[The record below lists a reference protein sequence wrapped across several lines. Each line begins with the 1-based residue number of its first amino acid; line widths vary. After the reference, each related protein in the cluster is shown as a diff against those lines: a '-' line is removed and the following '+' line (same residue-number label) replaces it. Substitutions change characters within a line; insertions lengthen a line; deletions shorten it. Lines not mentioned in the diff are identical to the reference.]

1 MLTARTYLALQDWP
15 AAERTFLLDPRFAV
29 IGGSGD
35 GQTALSE
42 TAALSPELLIVDS
55 VLSGM
60 DGQTLLRHLQQ
71 RIQPPRT
78 VYLMR
83 FFREKAPLADEALP
97 WPGTAEALLTAARQA
112 VSHPLP
118 CLAAAHES
126 LRLTLAEALLDALAM
141 PRTLKGFSATALA
154 AETPSGT
161 ADAAMA
167 AAGVKDGQTVT
178 QKELYAADPEGTVSF
193 ANLETRVRENNLT
206 VRMLEESIASIDVVD
221 YEKMYD
227 DLKDA
232 LNSIAKTQRAML
244 QLGQLDSAM
253 GNTSLS
259 GSFSSEYIFSSLD
272 ASYDSLR
279 DTFDD
284 LKDGKIQDDYAAAKR
299 QLENA
304 ENQVVMGA
312 ETLYMAILEM
322 QNTRSSLQRQLDALD
337 RTVEEMEL
345 RYKLGQISALTL
357 QQVKDGRTQMSSGI
371 STLDMNIRNYT
382 RQLEVMLGLEQA
394 GSLTLTEPPQVSD
407 KLVAE
412 MDYDTALAAAKEKS
426 YDLFAAQ
433 RTLDD
438 AQETYKDSIK
448 GYGQN
453 NYHYKSAVHTYEAAK
468 YTYQSTVQSFEMNF
482 RAMYDAVAD
491 YQQVLKA
498 SQSALDYQKNAY
510 AASQL
515 KYQQGSISKN
525 ALLEAQD
532 SLASAEADV
541 STAKHNLFSAYHTYL
556 WAVEYGILN

>member
-1 MLTARTYLALQDWP
+1 MALSLALCGS
-15 AAERTFLLDPRFAV
+15 LL
-29 IGGSGD
+29 
-35 GQTALSE
+35 
-42 TAALSPELLIVDS
+42 
-55 VLSGM
+55 
-60 DGQTLLRHLQQ
+60 
-71 RIQPPRT
+71 
-78 VYLMR
+78 
-83 FFREKAPLADEALP
+83 
-97 WPGTAEALLTAARQA
+97 
-112 VSHPLP
+112 
-118 CLAAAHES
+118 
-126 LRLTLAEALLDALAM
+126 
-141 PRTLKGFSATALA
+141 SATALA
-154 AETPSGT
+154 AETPSGA

-193 ANLETRVRENNLT
+193 ANLEARVRENNLT
-206 VRMLEESIASIDVVD
+206 IRMLEESIASIDVVD

-227 DLKDA
+227 ELKDG
-232 LNSIAKTQRAML
+232 LNEIAKIQRTML

-259 GSFSSEYIFSSLD
+259 GSFSSEYIFSNLD

-279 DTFDD
+279 ETFDD
-284 LKDGKIQDDYAAAKR
+284 LKDGKIQGDYAAAKR

-322 QNTRSSLQRQLDALD
+322 QNTRASLQRQLDALD

-357 QQVKDGRTQMSSGI
+357 QQVKDGRTQLSSGI
-371 STLDMNIRNYT
+371 ATLDMNIRNYT
-382 RQLEVMLGLEQA
+382 RQLEVMLGLEQT
-394 GSLTLTEPPQVSD
+394 GSLTLAEPPQVSD
-407 KLVAE
+407 KQVAE
-412 MDYDTALAAAKEKS
+412 MDYDTALASAKEKS

-433 RTLDD
+433 KTLDD
-438 AQETYKDSIK
+438 AEETYKDSIK

-468 YTYQSTVQSFEMNF
+468 YTYQSTVQSFELNF
-482 RAMYDAVAD
+482 RTMYDAVAD

-498 SQSALDYQKNAY
+498 SQSALDYQKNAC

-515 KYQQGSISKN
+515 KYQQGTISKN
-525 ALLEAQD
+525 SLLEAQD

-541 STAKHNLFSAYHTYL
+541 ATAKHNLFSAYHTYL

>member
-1 MLTARTYLALQDWP
+1 MRRQITAMALSLALCGS
-15 AAERTFLLDPRFAV
+15 LL
-29 IGGSGD
+29 
-35 GQTALSE
+35 
-42 TAALSPELLIVDS
+42 
-55 VLSGM
+55 
-60 DGQTLLRHLQQ
+60 
-71 RIQPPRT
+71 
-78 VYLMR
+78 
-83 FFREKAPLADEALP
+83 
-97 WPGTAEALLTAARQA
+97 
-112 VSHPLP
+112 
-118 CLAAAHES
+118 
-126 LRLTLAEALLDALAM
+126 
-141 PRTLKGFSATALA
+141 SATALA
-154 AETPSGT
+154 AETPSGA

-193 ANLETRVRENNLT
+193 ANLEARVRENNLT
-206 VRMLEESIASIDVVD
+206 IRMLEESIASIDVVD

-227 DLKDA
+227 ELKDG
-232 LNSIAKTQRAML
+232 LNEIAKIQRTML

-279 DTFDD
+279 ETFDD

-322 QNTRSSLQRQLDALD
+322 QNTRASLQRQLDALD

-357 QQVKDGRTQMSSGI
+357 QQVKNGRTQLASGI
-371 STLDMNIRNYT
+371 ATLDMNIRNYT
-382 RQLEVMLGLEQA
+382 RQLEVMLGLEQT
-394 GSLTLTEPPQVSD
+394 GSLTLAEPPQVSD
-407 KLVAE
+407 KQVAE

-433 RTLDD
+433 KTLDD
-438 AQETYKDSIK
+438 AEETYKDSIK

-482 RAMYDAVAD
+482 RTMYDAVAD

-498 SQSALDYQKNAY
+498 SQSALDYQKNAC

-515 KYQQGSISKN
+515 KYQQGTISKN
-525 ALLEAQD
+525 SLLEAQD

-541 STAKHNLFSAYHTYL
+541 ATAKHNLFSAYHTYL

>member
-1 MLTARTYLALQDWP
+1 MALSLALCGS
-15 AAERTFLLDPRFAV
+15 LL
-29 IGGSGD
+29 
-35 GQTALSE
+35 
-42 TAALSPELLIVDS
+42 
-55 VLSGM
+55 
-60 DGQTLLRHLQQ
+60 
-71 RIQPPRT
+71 
-78 VYLMR
+78 
-83 FFREKAPLADEALP
+83 
-97 WPGTAEALLTAARQA
+97 
-112 VSHPLP
+112 
-118 CLAAAHES
+118 
-126 LRLTLAEALLDALAM
+126 
-141 PRTLKGFSATALA
+141 SATALA
-154 AETPSGT
+154 AETPSGA

-193 ANLETRVRENNLT
+193 ANLEARVRENNLT
-206 VRMLEESIASIDVVD
+206 IRMLEESIASIDVVD

-227 DLKDA
+227 ELKDG
-232 LNSIAKTQRAML
+232 LNEIAKIQRTML

-259 GSFSSEYIFSSLD
+259 GSFSSEYIFSNLD

-279 DTFDD
+279 ETFDD
-284 LKDGKIQDDYAAAKR
+284 LKDGKIQGDYAAAKR

-322 QNTRSSLQRQLDALD
+322 QNTRASLQRQLDALD

-357 QQVKDGRTQMSSGI
+357 QQVKNGRTQLASGI
-371 STLDMNIRNYT
+371 ATLDMNIRNYT
-382 RQLEVMLGLEQA
+382 RQLEVMLGLEQT
-394 GSLTLTEPPQVSD
+394 GSLTLAEPPQVSD
-407 KLVAE
+407 KQVAE

-433 RTLDD
+433 KTLDD
-438 AQETYKDSIK
+438 AEETYKDSIK

-482 RAMYDAVAD
+482 RTMYDAVAD

-498 SQSALDYQKNAY
+498 SQSALDYQRSAC
-510 AASQL
+510 AAAEL

-525 ALLEAQD
+525 TLLEARD

-541 STAKHNLFSAYHTYL
+541 ATAKHNLFSAYHTYL

>member
-1 MLTARTYLALQDWP
+1 MRKQITAMALSLALCGS
-15 AAERTFLLDPRFAV
+15 LL
-29 IGGSGD
+29 
-35 GQTALSE
+35 
-42 TAALSPELLIVDS
+42 
-55 VLSGM
+55 
-60 DGQTLLRHLQQ
+60 
-71 RIQPPRT
+71 
-78 VYLMR
+78 
-83 FFREKAPLADEALP
+83 
-97 WPGTAEALLTAARQA
+97 
-112 VSHPLP
+112 
-118 CLAAAHES
+118 
-126 LRLTLAEALLDALAM
+126 
-141 PRTLKGFSATALA
+141 SATALA
-154 AETPSGT
+154 AETPSGA

-193 ANLETRVRENNLT
+193 ANLEARVRENNLT
-206 VRMLEESIASIDVVD
+206 IRMLEESIASIDVVD

-227 DLKDA
+227 ELKDG
-232 LNSIAKTQRAML
+232 LNEIAKIQRTML

-279 DTFDD
+279 ETFDD

-322 QNTRSSLQRQLDALD
+322 QNTRASLQRQLDALD

-357 QQVKDGRTQMSSGI
+357 QQVKNGRTQLASGI
-371 STLDMNIRNYT
+371 ATLDMNIRNYT
-382 RQLEVMLGLEQA
+382 RQLEVMLGLEQT
-394 GSLTLTEPPQVSD
+394 GSLTLAEPPQVSD
-407 KLVAE
+407 KQVAE

-433 RTLDD
+433 KTLDD
-438 AQETYKDSIK
+438 AEETYKDSIK

-482 RAMYDAVAD
+482 RTMYDAVAD

-498 SQSALDYQKNAY
+498 SQSALDYQKNAC

-515 KYQQGSISKN
+515 KYQQGTISKN
-525 ALLEAQD
+525 SLLEAQD

-541 STAKHNLFSAYHTYL
+541 ATAKHNLFSAYHTYL

>member
-1 MLTARTYLALQDWP
+1 MRKQITAMALSLALCGS
-15 AAERTFLLDPRFAV
+15 LL
-29 IGGSGD
+29 
-35 GQTALSE
+35 
-42 TAALSPELLIVDS
+42 
-55 VLSGM
+55 
-60 DGQTLLRHLQQ
+60 
-71 RIQPPRT
+71 
-78 VYLMR
+78 
-83 FFREKAPLADEALP
+83 
-97 WPGTAEALLTAARQA
+97 
-112 VSHPLP
+112 
-118 CLAAAHES
+118 
-126 LRLTLAEALLDALAM
+126 
-141 PRTLKGFSATALA
+141 SATALA
-154 AETPSGT
+154 AETPSGA

-193 ANLETRVRENNLT
+193 ANLEARVRENNLT
-206 VRMLEESIASIDVVD
+206 IRMLEESIASIDVVD

-227 DLKDA
+227 ELKDG
-232 LNSIAKTQRAML
+232 LNEIAKIQRTML

-259 GSFSSEYIFSSLD
+259 GSFSSEYIFSNLD

-279 DTFDD
+279 ETFDD
-284 LKDGKIQDDYAAAKR
+284 LKDGKIQGDYAAAKR

-322 QNTRSSLQRQLDALD
+322 QNTRASLQRQLDALD

-357 QQVKDGRTQMSSGI
+357 QQVKDGRTQLASGI
-371 STLDMNIRNYT
+371 ATLDMNIRNYT
-382 RQLEVMLGLEQA
+382 RQLEVMLGLEQT

-407 KLVAE
+407 KQVAE

-433 RTLDD
+433 KTLDD
-438 AQETYKDSIK
+438 AEETYKDSIK

-482 RAMYDAVAD
+482 RTMYDAVAD

-498 SQSALDYQKNAY
+498 SQSALDYQKNAC

-515 KYQQGSISKN
+515 KYQQGTISKN
-525 ALLEAQD
+525 SLLEAQD

-541 STAKHNLFSAYHTYL
+541 ATAKHNLFSAYHTYL

>member
-1 MLTARTYLALQDWP
+1 MRRQITAMALSLALCGS
-15 AAERTFLLDPRFAV
+15 LL
-29 IGGSGD
+29 
-35 GQTALSE
+35 
-42 TAALSPELLIVDS
+42 
-55 VLSGM
+55 
-60 DGQTLLRHLQQ
+60 
-71 RIQPPRT
+71 
-78 VYLMR
+78 
-83 FFREKAPLADEALP
+83 
-97 WPGTAEALLTAARQA
+97 
-112 VSHPLP
+112 
-118 CLAAAHES
+118 
-126 LRLTLAEALLDALAM
+126 
-141 PRTLKGFSATALA
+141 SATALA
-154 AETPSGT
+154 AETPSGA

-193 ANLETRVRENNLT
+193 ANLEARVRENNLT
-206 VRMLEESIASIDVVD
+206 IRMLEESIASIDVVD

-227 DLKDA
+227 ELKDG
-232 LNSIAKTQRAML
+232 LNEIAKIQRTML

-279 DTFDD
+279 ETFDD

-322 QNTRSSLQRQLDALD
+322 QNTRASLQRQLDALD

-357 QQVKDGRTQMSSGI
+357 QQVKNGRTQLASGI
-371 STLDMNIRNYT
+371 ATLDMNIRNYT
-382 RQLEVMLGLEQA
+382 RQLEVMLGLEQT

-407 KLVAE
+407 KQVAE

-433 RTLDD
+433 KTLDD
-438 AQETYKDSIK
+438 AEETYKDSIK

-482 RAMYDAVAD
+482 RTMYDAVAD

-498 SQSALDYQKNAY
+498 SQSALDYQKNAC

-515 KYQQGSISKN
+515 KYQQGTISKN
-525 ALLEAQD
+525 SLLEAQD

-541 STAKHNLFSAYHTYL
+541 ATAKHNLFSAYHTYL

>member
-1 MLTARTYLALQDWP
+1 MALSLALCGS
-15 AAERTFLLDPRFAV
+15 LL
-29 IGGSGD
+29 
-35 GQTALSE
+35 
-42 TAALSPELLIVDS
+42 
-55 VLSGM
+55 
-60 DGQTLLRHLQQ
+60 
-71 RIQPPRT
+71 
-78 VYLMR
+78 
-83 FFREKAPLADEALP
+83 
-97 WPGTAEALLTAARQA
+97 
-112 VSHPLP
+112 
-118 CLAAAHES
+118 
-126 LRLTLAEALLDALAM
+126 
-141 PRTLKGFSATALA
+141 SATALA
-154 AETPSGT
+154 AETPSGA

-193 ANLETRVRENNLT
+193 ANLEARVRENNLT
-206 VRMLEESIASIDVVD
+206 IRMLEESIASIDVVD

-227 DLKDA
+227 ELKDG
-232 LNSIAKTQRAML
+232 LNEIAKIQRTML

-279 DTFDD
+279 ETFDD

-322 QNTRSSLQRQLDALD
+322 QNTRASLQRQLDALD

-357 QQVKDGRTQMSSGI
+357 QQVKNGRTQLASGI
-371 STLDMNIRNYT
+371 ATLDMNIRNYT
-382 RQLEVMLGLEQA
+382 RQLEVMLGLEQT

-407 KLVAE
+407 KQVAE
-412 MDYDTALAAAKEKS
+412 MDYDAALAAAKEKS

-433 RTLDD
+433 KTLDD
-438 AQETYKDSIK
+438 AEETYKDSIK

-482 RAMYDAVAD
+482 RTMYDAVAD

-498 SQSALDYQKNAY
+498 SQSALDYQKNAC

-515 KYQQGSISKN
+515 KYQQGTISKN
-525 ALLEAQD
+525 SLLEAQD

-541 STAKHNLFSAYHTYL
+541 ATAKHNLFSAYHTYL

>member
-1 MLTARTYLALQDWP
+1 MRRQVTAIALSLALCGS
-15 AAERTFLLDPRFAV
+15 LL
-29 IGGSGD
+29 
-35 GQTALSE
+35 
-42 TAALSPELLIVDS
+42 
-55 VLSGM
+55 
-60 DGQTLLRHLQQ
+60 
-71 RIQPPRT
+71 
-78 VYLMR
+78 
-83 FFREKAPLADEALP
+83 
-97 WPGTAEALLTAARQA
+97 
-112 VSHPLP
+112 
-118 CLAAAHES
+118 
-126 LRLTLAEALLDALAM
+126 
-141 PRTLKGFSATALA
+141 SATALA
-154 AETPSGT
+154 AETPSGA

-193 ANLETRVRENNLT
+193 ANLEARVRENNLT
-206 VRMLEESIASIDVVD
+206 IRMLEESIASIDVVD

-227 DLKDA
+227 ELKDG
-232 LNSIAKTQRAML
+232 LNEIAKIQRTML

-279 DTFDD
+279 ETFDD

-322 QNTRSSLQRQLDALD
+322 QNTRASLQRQLDALD

-357 QQVKDGRTQMSSGI
+357 QQVKNGRTQLASGI
-371 STLDMNIRNYT
+371 ATLDMNIRNYT
-382 RQLEVMLGLEQA
+382 RQLEVMLGLEQT
-394 GSLTLTEPPQVSD
+394 GSLTLAEPPQVSD
-407 KLVAE
+407 KLVAG

-433 RTLDD
+433 KTLDD
-438 AQETYKDSIK
+438 AEETYKDSIK

-482 RAMYDAVAD
+482 RTMYDAVAD

-498 SQSALDYQKNAY
+498 SQSALDYQRSAC
-510 AASQL
+510 AAAEL

-525 ALLEAQD
+525 ALLEARD

-541 STAKHNLFSAYHTYL
+541 ATAKHNLFSAYHTYL

>member
-1 MLTARTYLALQDWP
+1 MRRQITAMALSLALCGS
-15 AAERTFLLDPRFAV
+15 LL
-29 IGGSGD
+29 
-35 GQTALSE
+35 
-42 TAALSPELLIVDS
+42 
-55 VLSGM
+55 
-60 DGQTLLRHLQQ
+60 
-71 RIQPPRT
+71 
-78 VYLMR
+78 
-83 FFREKAPLADEALP
+83 
-97 WPGTAEALLTAARQA
+97 
-112 VSHPLP
+112 
-118 CLAAAHES
+118 
-126 LRLTLAEALLDALAM
+126 
-141 PRTLKGFSATALA
+141 SATALA
-154 AETPSGT
+154 AETPSGA

-193 ANLETRVRENNLT
+193 ANLEARVRENNLT
-206 VRMLEESIASIDVVD
+206 IRMLEESIASIDVVD

-227 DLKDA
+227 ELKDG
-232 LNSIAKTQRAML
+232 LNEIAKIQRTML

-259 GSFSSEYIFSSLD
+259 GSFSSEYIFSNLD

-279 DTFDD
+279 ETFDD
-284 LKDGKIQDDYAAAKR
+284 LKDGKIQGDYAAAKR

-322 QNTRSSLQRQLDALD
+322 QNTRASLQRQLDALD

-357 QQVKDGRTQMSSGI
+357 QQVKNGRTQLASGI
-371 STLDMNIRNYT
+371 ATLDMSIRNYT
-382 RQLEVMLGLEQA
+382 RQLEVMLGLEQT

-407 KLVAE
+407 KQVAE

-433 RTLDD
+433 KTLDD
-438 AQETYKDSIK
+438 AEETYKDSIK

-482 RAMYDAVAD
+482 RTMYDAVAD

-498 SQSALDYQKNAY
+498 SQSALDYQKNAC

-515 KYQQGSISKN
+515 KYQQGTISKN
-525 ALLEAQD
+525 SLLEAQD

-541 STAKHNLFSAYHTYL
+541 ATAKHNLFSAYHTYL

>member
-1 MLTARTYLALQDWP
+1 MRKQITAMALSLALSGS
-15 AAERTFLLDPRFAV
+15 LL
-29 IGGSGD
+29 
-35 GQTALSE
+35 
-42 TAALSPELLIVDS
+42 
-55 VLSGM
+55 
-60 DGQTLLRHLQQ
+60 
-71 RIQPPRT
+71 
-78 VYLMR
+78 
-83 FFREKAPLADEALP
+83 
-97 WPGTAEALLTAARQA
+97 
-112 VSHPLP
+112 
-118 CLAAAHES
+118 
-126 LRLTLAEALLDALAM
+126 
-141 PRTLKGFSATALA
+141 SATALA

-337 RTVEEMEL
+337 CTVEEMEL

-482 RAMYDAVAD
+482 RTMYDAVAD

-541 STAKHNLFSAYHTYL
+541 ATAKHNLFSAYHTYL

>member
-1 MLTARTYLALQDWP
+1 MALSLALCGS
-15 AAERTFLLDPRFAV
+15 LL
-29 IGGSGD
+29 
-35 GQTALSE
+35 
-42 TAALSPELLIVDS
+42 
-55 VLSGM
+55 
-60 DGQTLLRHLQQ
+60 
-71 RIQPPRT
+71 
-78 VYLMR
+78 
-83 FFREKAPLADEALP
+83 
-97 WPGTAEALLTAARQA
+97 
-112 VSHPLP
+112 
-118 CLAAAHES
+118 
-126 LRLTLAEALLDALAM
+126 
-141 PRTLKGFSATALA
+141 SATALA
-154 AETPSGT
+154 AETPSGA

-193 ANLETRVRENNLT
+193 ANLEARVRENNLT
-206 VRMLEESIASIDVVD
+206 IRMLEESIASIDVVD

-227 DLKDA
+227 ELKDG
-232 LNSIAKTQRAML
+232 LNEIAKIQRTML

-259 GSFSSEYIFSSLD
+259 GSFSSEYIFSNLD

-279 DTFDD
+279 ETFDD

-322 QNTRSSLQRQLDALD
+322 QNTRASLQRQLDALD

-357 QQVKDGRTQMSSGI
+357 QQVKNGRTQLASGI
-371 STLDMNIRNYT
+371 ATLDMNIRNYT
-382 RQLEVMLGLEQA
+382 RQLEVMLGLEQT
-394 GSLTLTEPPQVSD
+394 GSLTLAEPPQVSD
-407 KLVAE
+407 KQVAE

-433 RTLDD
+433 KTLDD
-438 AQETYKDSIK
+438 AEETYKDSIK

-482 RAMYDAVAD
+482 RTMYDAVAD

-498 SQSALDYQKNAY
+498 SQSALDYQKNAC

-515 KYQQGSISKN
+515 KYQQGTISKN
-525 ALLEAQD
+525 SLLEAQD

-541 STAKHNLFSAYHTYL
+541 ATAKHNLFSAYHTYL

>member
-1 MLTARTYLALQDWP
+1 MALSLALCGS
-15 AAERTFLLDPRFAV
+15 LL
-29 IGGSGD
+29 
-35 GQTALSE
+35 
-42 TAALSPELLIVDS
+42 
-55 VLSGM
+55 
-60 DGQTLLRHLQQ
+60 
-71 RIQPPRT
+71 
-78 VYLMR
+78 
-83 FFREKAPLADEALP
+83 
-97 WPGTAEALLTAARQA
+97 
-112 VSHPLP
+112 
-118 CLAAAHES
+118 
-126 LRLTLAEALLDALAM
+126 
-141 PRTLKGFSATALA
+141 SATALA
-154 AETPSGT
+154 AETPSGA

-178 QKELYAADPEGTVSF
+178 QKGLYAADPEGTVSF
-193 ANLETRVRENNLT
+193 ANLEARVRENNLT
-206 VRMLEESIASIDVVD
+206 IRMLEESIASIDVVD

-227 DLKDA
+227 ELKDG
-232 LNSIAKTQRAML
+232 LNEIAKIQRTML

-279 DTFDD
+279 ETFDD
-284 LKDGKIQDDYAAAKR
+284 LKDGKIQGDYAAAKR

-357 QQVKDGRTQMSSGI
+357 QQVKDGRTQLSSGI
-371 STLDMNIRNYT
+371 ATLDMNIRNYT
-382 RQLEVMLGLEQA
+382 RQLEVMLGLEQT
-394 GSLTLTEPPQVSD
+394 GSLTLAEPPQVSD
-407 KLVAE
+407 KQVAE

-433 RTLDD
+433 KTLDD
-438 AQETYKDSIK
+438 AEETYKDSIK

-482 RAMYDAVAD
+482 RTMYDAVAD

-498 SQSALDYQKNAY
+498 SQSALDYQKNAC

-515 KYQQGSISKN
+515 KYQQGTISKN
-525 ALLEAQD
+525 SLLEAQD

-541 STAKHNLFSAYHTYL
+541 ATAKHNLFSAYHTYL

>member
-1 MLTARTYLALQDWP
+1 MLGIRVNGGVRMRKQITAMALSLALSGS
-15 AAERTFLLDPRFAV
+15 LL
-29 IGGSGD
+29 
-35 GQTALSE
+35 
-42 TAALSPELLIVDS
+42 
-55 VLSGM
+55 
-60 DGQTLLRHLQQ
+60 
-71 RIQPPRT
+71 
-78 VYLMR
+78 
-83 FFREKAPLADEALP
+83 
-97 WPGTAEALLTAARQA
+97 
-112 VSHPLP
+112 
-118 CLAAAHES
+118 
-126 LRLTLAEALLDALAM
+126 
-141 PRTLKGFSATALA
+141 SATALA

-482 RAMYDAVAD
+482 RTMYDAVAD

-541 STAKHNLFSAYHTYL
+541 ATAKHNLFSAYHTYL

>member
-1 MLTARTYLALQDWP
+1 MALSLALCGS
-15 AAERTFLLDPRFAV
+15 LL
-29 IGGSGD
+29 
-35 GQTALSE
+35 
-42 TAALSPELLIVDS
+42 
-55 VLSGM
+55 
-60 DGQTLLRHLQQ
+60 
-71 RIQPPRT
+71 
-78 VYLMR
+78 
-83 FFREKAPLADEALP
+83 
-97 WPGTAEALLTAARQA
+97 
-112 VSHPLP
+112 
-118 CLAAAHES
+118 
-126 LRLTLAEALLDALAM
+126 
-141 PRTLKGFSATALA
+141 SATALA
-154 AETPSGT
+154 AETPSGA

-193 ANLETRVRENNLT
+193 ANLEARVRENNLT
-206 VRMLEESIASIDVVD
+206 IRMLEESIASIDVVD

-227 DLKDA
+227 ELKDG
-232 LNSIAKTQRAML
+232 LNEIAKIQRTML

-259 GSFSSEYIFSSLD
+259 GSFSSEYIFSNLD

-279 DTFDD
+279 ETFDD

-322 QNTRSSLQRQLDALD
+322 QNTRASLQRQLDALD

-345 RYKLGQISALTL
+345 RYKLGQSSALTL
-357 QQVKDGRTQMSSGI
+357 QQVKNGRTQLASGI
-371 STLDMNIRNYT
+371 ATLDMNIRNYT
-382 RQLEVMLGLEQA
+382 RQLEVMLGLEQT
-394 GSLTLTEPPQVSD
+394 GSLTLAEPPQVSD
-407 KLVAE
+407 KQVAE
-412 MDYDTALAAAKEKS
+412 MDYDTALASAKEKS

-433 RTLDD
+433 KTLDD
-438 AQETYKDSIK
+438 AEETYKDSIK

-482 RAMYDAVAD
+482 RTMYDAVAD

-498 SQSALDYQKNAY
+498 SQSALDYQKNAC

-515 KYQQGSISKN
+515 KYQQGTISKN
-525 ALLEAQD
+525 SLLEAQD

-541 STAKHNLFSAYHTYL
+541 ATAKHNLFSAYHTYL

>member
-1 MLTARTYLALQDWP
+1 MRRQITAMALSLALCGS
-15 AAERTFLLDPRFAV
+15 LL
-29 IGGSGD
+29 
-35 GQTALSE
+35 
-42 TAALSPELLIVDS
+42 
-55 VLSGM
+55 
-60 DGQTLLRHLQQ
+60 
-71 RIQPPRT
+71 
-78 VYLMR
+78 
-83 FFREKAPLADEALP
+83 
-97 WPGTAEALLTAARQA
+97 
-112 VSHPLP
+112 
-118 CLAAAHES
+118 
-126 LRLTLAEALLDALAM
+126 
-141 PRTLKGFSATALA
+141 SATALA
-154 AETPSGT
+154 AETPSGA

-193 ANLETRVRENNLT
+193 ANLEARVRENNLT
-206 VRMLEESIASIDVVD
+206 IRMLEESIASIDVVD

-227 DLKDA
+227 ELKDG
-232 LNSIAKTQRAML
+232 LNEIAKIQRTML

-279 DTFDD
+279 ETFDD
-284 LKDGKIQDDYAAAKR
+284 LKAGKIQGDYAAAKR

-322 QNTRSSLQRQLDALD
+322 QNTRASLQRQLDALD

-357 QQVKDGRTQMSSGI
+357 QQVKDGRTQLASGI
-371 STLDMNIRNYT
+371 ATLDMNIRNYT
-382 RQLEVMLGLEQA
+382 RQLEVMLGLEQT

-407 KLVAE
+407 KQVAE

-433 RTLDD
+433 KTLDD
-438 AQETYKDSIK
+438 AEETYKDSIK

-482 RAMYDAVAD
+482 RTMYDAVAD

-498 SQSALDYQKNAY
+498 SQSALDYQKNAC

-515 KYQQGSISKN
+515 KYQQGTISKN
-525 ALLEAQD
+525 SLLEAQD

-541 STAKHNLFSAYHTYL
+541 ATAKHNLFSAYHTYL

>member
-1 MLTARTYLALQDWP
+1 MRRQITAMALSLALCGS
-15 AAERTFLLDPRFAV
+15 LL
-29 IGGSGD
+29 
-35 GQTALSE
+35 
-42 TAALSPELLIVDS
+42 
-55 VLSGM
+55 
-60 DGQTLLRHLQQ
+60 
-71 RIQPPRT
+71 
-78 VYLMR
+78 
-83 FFREKAPLADEALP
+83 
-97 WPGTAEALLTAARQA
+97 
-112 VSHPLP
+112 
-118 CLAAAHES
+118 
-126 LRLTLAEALLDALAM
+126 
-141 PRTLKGFSATALA
+141 SATALA
-154 AETPSGT
+154 AETPSGA

-193 ANLETRVRENNLT
+193 ANLEARVRENNLT
-206 VRMLEESIASIDVVD
+206 IRMLEESIASIDVVD

-227 DLKDA
+227 ELKDG
-232 LNSIAKTQRAML
+232 LNEIAKIQRTML

-259 GSFSSEYIFSSLD
+259 GSFSSEYIFSNLD

-279 DTFDD
+279 ETFDD
-284 LKDGKIQDDYAAAKR
+284 LKDGKIQGDYAAAKR

-322 QNTRSSLQRQLDALD
+322 QNTRASLQRQLDALD

-357 QQVKDGRTQMSSGI
+357 QQVKDGRTQLSSGI
-371 STLDMNIRNYT
+371 ATLDMNIRNYT
-382 RQLEVMLGLEQA
+382 RQLEVMLGLEQT
-394 GSLTLTEPPQVSD
+394 GSLTLAEPPQVSD
-407 KLVAE
+407 KQVAE

-433 RTLDD
+433 KTLDD
-438 AQETYKDSIK
+438 AEETYKDSIK

-482 RAMYDAVAD
+482 RTMYDAVAD

-498 SQSALDYQKNAY
+498 SQSALDYQKNAC

-515 KYQQGSISKN
+515 KYQQGTISKN
-525 ALLEAQD
+525 SLLEAQD

-541 STAKHNLFSAYHTYL
+541 ATAKHNLFSAYHTYL

>member
-1 MLTARTYLALQDWP
+1 MRRQITAMALSLALCGS
-15 AAERTFLLDPRFAV
+15 LL
-29 IGGSGD
+29 
-35 GQTALSE
+35 
-42 TAALSPELLIVDS
+42 
-55 VLSGM
+55 
-60 DGQTLLRHLQQ
+60 
-71 RIQPPRT
+71 
-78 VYLMR
+78 
-83 FFREKAPLADEALP
+83 
-97 WPGTAEALLTAARQA
+97 
-112 VSHPLP
+112 
-118 CLAAAHES
+118 
-126 LRLTLAEALLDALAM
+126 
-141 PRTLKGFSATALA
+141 SATALA
-154 AETPSGT
+154 AETPSGA

-193 ANLETRVRENNLT
+193 ANLEARVRENNLT
-206 VRMLEESIASIDVVD
+206 IRMLEASIASIDVVD

-227 DLKDA
+227 ELKDG
-232 LNSIAKTQRAML
+232 LNEIAKIQRTML

-259 GSFSSEYIFSSLD
+259 GSFSSEYIFSNLD

-279 DTFDD
+279 ETFDD

-357 QQVKDGRTQMSSGI
+357 QQVKNGRTQLASGI
-371 STLDMNIRNYT
+371 ATLDMNIRNYT
-382 RQLEVMLGLEQA
+382 RQLEVMLGLEQT
-394 GSLTLTEPPQVSD
+394 GSLTLAEPPQVSD
-407 KLVAE
+407 KQVAE

-438 AQETYKDSIK
+438 AEETYKDSIK

-482 RAMYDAVAD
+482 RTMYDAVAD

-498 SQSALDYQKNAY
+498 SQSALDYQKNAC

-515 KYQQGSISKN
+515 KYQQGTISKN
-525 ALLEAQD
+525 SLLEAQD

-541 STAKHNLFSAYHTYL
+541 ATAKHNLFSAYHTYL

>member
-1 MLTARTYLALQDWP
+1 MRRQITAMALSLALCGS
-15 AAERTFLLDPRFAV
+15 LL
-29 IGGSGD
+29 
-35 GQTALSE
+35 
-42 TAALSPELLIVDS
+42 
-55 VLSGM
+55 
-60 DGQTLLRHLQQ
+60 
-71 RIQPPRT
+71 
-78 VYLMR
+78 
-83 FFREKAPLADEALP
+83 
-97 WPGTAEALLTAARQA
+97 
-112 VSHPLP
+112 
-118 CLAAAHES
+118 
-126 LRLTLAEALLDALAM
+126 
-141 PRTLKGFSATALA
+141 SATALA
-154 AETPSGT
+154 AETPSGA

-193 ANLETRVRENNLT
+193 ANLEARVRENNLT
-206 VRMLEESIASIDVVD
+206 IRMLEESIASIDVVD

-227 DLKDA
+227 ELKDG
-232 LNSIAKTQRAML
+232 LNEIAKIQRTML

-279 DTFDD
+279 ETFDD

-304 ENQVVMGA
+304 ENQVVMGS

-322 QNTRSSLQRQLDALD
+322 QNTRASLQRQLDALD

-357 QQVKDGRTQMSSGI
+357 QQVKNGRTQLASGI
-371 STLDMNIRNYT
+371 ATLDMNIRNYT
-382 RQLEVMLGLEQA
+382 RQLEVMLGLEQT

-407 KLVAE
+407 KQVAE
-412 MDYDTALAAAKEKS
+412 MDYDAALAAAKEKS

-438 AQETYKDSIK
+438 AEETYKDSIK

-482 RAMYDAVAD
+482 RTMYDAVAD

-498 SQSALDYQKNAY
+498 SQSALDYQKNAC

-515 KYQQGSISKN
+515 KYQQGTISKN
-525 ALLEAQD
+525 SLLEAQD

-541 STAKHNLFSAYHTYL
+541 ATAKHNLFSAYHTYL

>member
-1 MLTARTYLALQDWP
+1 MALSLALCGS
-15 AAERTFLLDPRFAV
+15 LL
-29 IGGSGD
+29 
-35 GQTALSE
+35 
-42 TAALSPELLIVDS
+42 
-55 VLSGM
+55 
-60 DGQTLLRHLQQ
+60 
-71 RIQPPRT
+71 
-78 VYLMR
+78 
-83 FFREKAPLADEALP
+83 
-97 WPGTAEALLTAARQA
+97 
-112 VSHPLP
+112 
-118 CLAAAHES
+118 
-126 LRLTLAEALLDALAM
+126 
-141 PRTLKGFSATALA
+141 SATALA
-154 AETPSGT
+154 AETPSGA

-193 ANLETRVRENNLT
+193 ANLEARVRENNLT
-206 VRMLEESIASIDVVD
+206 IRMLEESIASIDVVD

-227 DLKDA
+227 ELKDG
-232 LNSIAKTQRAML
+232 LNEIAKIQRTML

-259 GSFSSEYIFSSLD
+259 GSFSSEYIFSNLD

-279 DTFDD
+279 ETFDD

-322 QNTRSSLQRQLDALD
+322 QNTRASLQRQLDALD

-357 QQVKDGRTQMSSGI
+357 QQVKDGRTQLASGI
-371 STLDMNIRNYT
+371 ATLDMNIRNYT
-382 RQLEVMLGLEQA
+382 RQLEVMLGLEQT
-394 GSLTLTEPPQVSD
+394 GSLTLAEPPQVSD
-407 KLVAE
+407 KQVAE

-433 RTLDD
+433 KTLDD
-438 AQETYKDSIK
+438 AEETYKDSIK

-482 RAMYDAVAD
+482 RTMYDAVAD

-498 SQSALDYQKNAY
+498 SQSALDYQKNAC

-515 KYQQGSISKN
+515 KYQQGTISKN
-525 ALLEAQD
+525 SLLEAQD

-541 STAKHNLFSAYHTYL
+541 ATAKHNLFSAYHTYL

>member
-1 MLTARTYLALQDWP
+1 MRRQITAMALSLALCGS
-15 AAERTFLLDPRFAV
+15 LL
-29 IGGSGD
+29 
-35 GQTALSE
+35 
-42 TAALSPELLIVDS
+42 
-55 VLSGM
+55 
-60 DGQTLLRHLQQ
+60 
-71 RIQPPRT
+71 
-78 VYLMR
+78 
-83 FFREKAPLADEALP
+83 
-97 WPGTAEALLTAARQA
+97 
-112 VSHPLP
+112 
-118 CLAAAHES
+118 
-126 LRLTLAEALLDALAM
+126 
-141 PRTLKGFSATALA
+141 SATALA
-154 AETPSGT
+154 AETPSGA

-193 ANLETRVRENNLT
+193 ANLEARVRENNLT
-206 VRMLEESIASIDVVD
+206 IRMLEESIASIDVVD

-227 DLKDA
+227 ELKDG
-232 LNSIAKTQRAML
+232 LNEIAKIQRTML

-259 GSFSSEYIFSSLD
+259 GSFSSEYIFSNLD

-279 DTFDD
+279 ETFDD

-322 QNTRSSLQRQLDALD
+322 QNTRASLQRQLDALD

-357 QQVKDGRTQMSSGI
+357 QQVKDGRTQLASGI
-371 STLDMNIRNYT
+371 ATLDMNIRNYT
-382 RQLEVMLGLEQA
+382 RQLEVMLGLEQT

-407 KLVAE
+407 KQVAE

-433 RTLDD
+433 KTLDD
-438 AQETYKDSIK
+438 AEETYKDSIK

-482 RAMYDAVAD
+482 RTMYDAVAD

-498 SQSALDYQKNAY
+498 SQSALDYQKNAC

-515 KYQQGSISKN
+515 KYQQGTISKN
-525 ALLEAQD
+525 SLLEAQD

-541 STAKHNLFSAYHTYL
+541 ATAKHNLFSAYHTYL

>member
-1 MLTARTYLALQDWP
+1 MALSLALCGS
-15 AAERTFLLDPRFAV
+15 LL
-29 IGGSGD
+29 
-35 GQTALSE
+35 
-42 TAALSPELLIVDS
+42 
-55 VLSGM
+55 
-60 DGQTLLRHLQQ
+60 
-71 RIQPPRT
+71 
-78 VYLMR
+78 
-83 FFREKAPLADEALP
+83 
-97 WPGTAEALLTAARQA
+97 
-112 VSHPLP
+112 
-118 CLAAAHES
+118 
-126 LRLTLAEALLDALAM
+126 
-141 PRTLKGFSATALA
+141 SATALA
-154 AETPSGT
+154 AQTPSGA

-193 ANLETRVRENNLT
+193 ANLEARVRENNLT
-206 VRMLEESIASIDVVD
+206 IRMLEESIASIDVVD

-227 DLKDA
+227 ELKDG
-232 LNSIAKTQRAML
+232 LNEIAKIQRTML

-259 GSFSSEYIFSSLD
+259 GSFSSEYIFSNLD

-279 DTFDD
+279 ETFDD

-322 QNTRSSLQRQLDALD
+322 QNTRASLQRQLDALD

-357 QQVKDGRTQMSSGI
+357 QQVKNGRTQLASGI
-371 STLDMNIRNYT
+371 ATLDMNIRNYT
-382 RQLEVMLGLEQA
+382 RQLEVMLGLEQT
-394 GSLTLTEPPQVSD
+394 GSLTLAEPPQVSD
-407 KLVAE
+407 KQVAE

-433 RTLDD
+433 KTLDD
-438 AQETYKDSIK
+438 AEETYKDSIK

-482 RAMYDAVAD
+482 RTMYDAVAD

-498 SQSALDYQKNAY
+498 SQSALDYQKNAC

-515 KYQQGSISKN
+515 KYQQGTISKN
-525 ALLEAQD
+525 SLLEAQD

-541 STAKHNLFSAYHTYL
+541 ATAKHNLFSAYHTYL

>member
-1 MLTARTYLALQDWP
+1 MRRQITAMALSLALCGS
-15 AAERTFLLDPRFAV
+15 LL
-29 IGGSGD
+29 
-35 GQTALSE
+35 
-42 TAALSPELLIVDS
+42 
-55 VLSGM
+55 
-60 DGQTLLRHLQQ
+60 
-71 RIQPPRT
+71 
-78 VYLMR
+78 
-83 FFREKAPLADEALP
+83 
-97 WPGTAEALLTAARQA
+97 
-112 VSHPLP
+112 
-118 CLAAAHES
+118 
-126 LRLTLAEALLDALAM
+126 
-141 PRTLKGFSATALA
+141 SATALA
-154 AETPSGT
+154 AETPSGA

-193 ANLETRVRENNLT
+193 ANLEARVRENNLT
-206 VRMLEESIASIDVVD
+206 IRMLEESIASIDVGD

-227 DLKDA
+227 ERKDA
-232 LNSIAKTQRAML
+232 LNEIAKIQRTML

-259 GSFSSEYIFSSLD
+259 GSFSSEYIFSNLD

-279 DTFDD
+279 ETFDD
-284 LKDGKIQDDYAAAKR
+284 LKDGKIQGDYAAAKR

-322 QNTRSSLQRQLDALD
+322 QNTRASLQRQLDALD

-357 QQVKDGRTQMSSGI
+357 QQVKNGRTQLASGI
-371 STLDMNIRNYT
+371 ATLDMNIRNYT
-382 RQLEVMLGLEQA
+382 RQLEVMLGLEQT
-394 GSLTLTEPPQVSD
+394 GSLTLAEPPQVSD
-407 KLVAE
+407 KQVAE

-433 RTLDD
+433 KTLDD
-438 AQETYKDSIK
+438 AEETYKDSIK

-482 RAMYDAVAD
+482 RTMYDAVAD

-498 SQSALDYQKNAY
+498 SQSALDYQKNAC

-515 KYQQGSISKN
+515 KYQQGTISKN
-525 ALLEAQD
+525 SLLEAQD

-541 STAKHNLFSAYHTYL
+541 ATAKHNLFSAYHTYL

>member
-1 MLTARTYLALQDWP
+1 MRRQITAMALSLALCGS
-15 AAERTFLLDPRFAV
+15 LL
-29 IGGSGD
+29 
-35 GQTALSE
+35 
-42 TAALSPELLIVDS
+42 
-55 VLSGM
+55 
-60 DGQTLLRHLQQ
+60 
-71 RIQPPRT
+71 
-78 VYLMR
+78 
-83 FFREKAPLADEALP
+83 
-97 WPGTAEALLTAARQA
+97 
-112 VSHPLP
+112 
-118 CLAAAHES
+118 
-126 LRLTLAEALLDALAM
+126 
-141 PRTLKGFSATALA
+141 SATALA
-154 AETPSGT
+154 AETPSGA

-193 ANLETRVRENNLT
+193 ANLEARVRENNLT
-206 VRMLEESIASIDVVD
+206 IRMLEESIASIDVVD

-227 DLKDA
+227 ELKDG
-232 LNSIAKTQRAML
+232 LNEIAKIQRTML

-259 GSFSSEYIFSSLD
+259 GSFSSEYIFSNLD

-279 DTFDD
+279 ETFDD
-284 LKDGKIQDDYAAAKR
+284 LKDGKIQGDYAAAKR

-322 QNTRSSLQRQLDALD
+322 QNTRASLQRQLDALD

-357 QQVKDGRTQMSSGI
+357 QQVKNGRTQLASGI
-371 STLDMNIRNYT
+371 ATLDMNIRNYT
-382 RQLEVMLGLEQA
+382 RQLEVMLGLEQT
-394 GSLTLTEPPQVSD
+394 GSLTLAEPPQVSD
-407 KLVAE
+407 KQVAE

-433 RTLDD
+433 KTLDD
-438 AQETYKDSIK
+438 AEETYKDSIK

-482 RAMYDAVAD
+482 RTMYDAVAD

-498 SQSALDYQKNAY
+498 SQSALDYQKNAC

-515 KYQQGSISKN
+515 KYQQGTISKN
-525 ALLEAQD
+525 NLLEAQD

-541 STAKHNLFSAYHTYL
+541 ATAKHNLFSAYHTYL

>member
-1 MLTARTYLALQDWP
+1 MRRQITAMALSLALCGS
-15 AAERTFLLDPRFAV
+15 LL
-29 IGGSGD
+29 
-35 GQTALSE
+35 
-42 TAALSPELLIVDS
+42 
-55 VLSGM
+55 
-60 DGQTLLRHLQQ
+60 
-71 RIQPPRT
+71 
-78 VYLMR
+78 
-83 FFREKAPLADEALP
+83 
-97 WPGTAEALLTAARQA
+97 
-112 VSHPLP
+112 
-118 CLAAAHES
+118 
-126 LRLTLAEALLDALAM
+126 
-141 PRTLKGFSATALA
+141 SATALA
-154 AETPSGT
+154 AQTPSGA

-178 QKELYAADPEGTVSF
+178 QKKLYAADPEGTVSF
-193 ANLETRVRENNLT
+193 ANLEARVRENNLT
-206 VRMLEESIASIDVVD
+206 IRMLEESIASIDVVD

-227 DLKDA
+227 ELKDG
-232 LNSIAKTQRAML
+232 LNEIAKIQRTML

-259 GSFSSEYIFSSLD
+259 GSFSSEYIFSNLD

-279 DTFDD
+279 ETFDD
-284 LKDGKIQDDYAAAKR
+284 LKDGKIQGDYAAAKR

-322 QNTRSSLQRQLDALD
+322 QNTRASLQRQLDALD

-357 QQVKDGRTQMSSGI
+357 QQVKNGRTQLASGI
-371 STLDMNIRNYT
+371 ATLDMSIRNYT
-382 RQLEVMLGLEQA
+382 RQLEVMLGLEQT
-394 GSLTLTEPPQVSD
+394 GSLTLAEPPQVSD
-407 KLVAE
+407 KQVAE

-433 RTLDD
+433 KTLDD
-438 AQETYKDSIK
+438 AEETYKDSIK

-482 RAMYDAVAD
+482 RTMYDAVAD

-498 SQSALDYQKNAY
+498 SQSALDYQKNAC

-515 KYQQGSISKN
+515 KYQQGTISKN
-525 ALLEAQD
+525 NLLEAQD

-541 STAKHNLFSAYHTYL
+541 ATAKHNLFSAYHTYL

>member
-1 MLTARTYLALQDWP
+1 MRRQITAMALSLALCGS
-15 AAERTFLLDPRFAV
+15 LL
-29 IGGSGD
+29 
-35 GQTALSE
+35 
-42 TAALSPELLIVDS
+42 
-55 VLSGM
+55 
-60 DGQTLLRHLQQ
+60 
-71 RIQPPRT
+71 
-78 VYLMR
+78 
-83 FFREKAPLADEALP
+83 
-97 WPGTAEALLTAARQA
+97 
-112 VSHPLP
+112 
-118 CLAAAHES
+118 
-126 LRLTLAEALLDALAM
+126 
-141 PRTLKGFSATALA
+141 SATALA
-154 AETPSGT
+154 AQTPSGA

-193 ANLETRVRENNLT
+193 ANLEASVRENNLT
-206 VRMLEESIASIDVVD
+206 IRMLEESIASIDVVD

-227 DLKDA
+227 ELKDG
-232 LNSIAKTQRAML
+232 LNEIAKIQRTML

-279 DTFDD
+279 ETFDD
-284 LKDGKIQDDYAAAKR
+284 LKDGKIQGDYAAAKR

-322 QNTRSSLQRQLDALD
+322 QNTRASLQRQLDALD

-357 QQVKDGRTQMSSGI
+357 QQVKNGRTQLASGI
-371 STLDMNIRNYT
+371 ATLDMNIRNYT
-382 RQLEVMLGLEQA
+382 RQLEVMLGLEQT
-394 GSLTLTEPPQVSD
+394 GSLTLAEPPQVSD
-407 KLVAE
+407 KQVAE

-433 RTLDD
+433 KTLDD
-438 AQETYKDSIK
+438 AEETYKDSIK

-482 RAMYDAVAD
+482 RTMYDAVAD

-498 SQSALDYQKNAY
+498 SQSALDYQKNAC

-515 KYQQGSISKN
+515 KYQQGTISKN
-525 ALLEAQD
+525 SLLEAQD

-541 STAKHNLFSAYHTYL
+541 ATAKHNLFSAYHTYL

>member
-1 MLTARTYLALQDWP
+1 MRRQITAMALSLALCGS
-15 AAERTFLLDPRFAV
+15 LL
-29 IGGSGD
+29 
-35 GQTALSE
+35 
-42 TAALSPELLIVDS
+42 
-55 VLSGM
+55 
-60 DGQTLLRHLQQ
+60 
-71 RIQPPRT
+71 
-78 VYLMR
+78 
-83 FFREKAPLADEALP
+83 
-97 WPGTAEALLTAARQA
+97 
-112 VSHPLP
+112 
-118 CLAAAHES
+118 
-126 LRLTLAEALLDALAM
+126 
-141 PRTLKGFSATALA
+141 SATALA
-154 AETPSGT
+154 AETPSGA
-161 ADAAMA
+161 ADAAMT

-193 ANLETRVRENNLT
+193 ANLEARVRENNLT
-206 VRMLEESIASIDVVD
+206 IRMLEESIASIDVVD

-232 LNSIAKTQRAML
+232 LNNIAKTQRAML

-322 QNTRSSLQRQLDALD
+322 QNTRASLQRQLDALD

-357 QQVKDGRTQMSSGI
+357 QQVKNGRTQLSSGI
-371 STLDMNIRNYT
+371 ATLDMNIRNYT
-382 RQLEVMLGLEQA
+382 RQLEVMLGLEQT
-394 GSLTLTEPPQVSD
+394 GSLTLAEPPQVSD
-407 KLVAE
+407 KQVAE

-433 RTLDD
+433 KTLDD
-438 AQETYKDSIK
+438 AEETYKDSIK

-482 RAMYDAVAD
+482 RTMYDAVAD

-498 SQSALDYQKNAY
+498 SQSALDYQKNAC

-515 KYQQGSISKN
+515 KYQQGTISKN
-525 ALLEAQD
+525 SLLEAQD

-541 STAKHNLFSAYHTYL
+541 ATAKHNLFSAYHTYL

>member
-1 MLTARTYLALQDWP
+1 MRRQITAMALSLALCGS
-15 AAERTFLLDPRFAV
+15 LL
-29 IGGSGD
+29 
-35 GQTALSE
+35 
-42 TAALSPELLIVDS
+42 
-55 VLSGM
+55 
-60 DGQTLLRHLQQ
+60 
-71 RIQPPRT
+71 
-78 VYLMR
+78 
-83 FFREKAPLADEALP
+83 
-97 WPGTAEALLTAARQA
+97 
-112 VSHPLP
+112 
-118 CLAAAHES
+118 
-126 LRLTLAEALLDALAM
+126 
-141 PRTLKGFSATALA
+141 SATALA
-154 AETPSGT
+154 AETPSGA

-193 ANLETRVRENNLT
+193 ANLEARVRENNLT
-206 VRMLEESIASIDVVD
+206 IRMLEESIASIDVVD

-227 DLKDA
+227 ELKDG
-232 LNSIAKTQRAML
+232 LNEIAKIQRTML

-279 DTFDD
+279 ETFDD

-322 QNTRSSLQRQLDALD
+322 QNTRASLQRQLDALD

-357 QQVKDGRTQMSSGI
+357 QQVKNGRTQLASGI
-371 STLDMNIRNYT
+371 ATLDMSIRNYT
-382 RQLEVMLGLEQA
+382 RQLEVMLGLEQT
-394 GSLTLTEPPQVSD
+394 GSLTLAEPPQVSD
-407 KLVAE
+407 KQVAE

-433 RTLDD
+433 KTLDD
-438 AQETYKDSIK
+438 AEETYKDSIK

-453 NYHYKSAVHTYEAAK
+453 NYHYQSAVHTYEAAK

-482 RAMYDAVAD
+482 RTMYDAVAD

-498 SQSALDYQKNAY
+498 SQSALDYQKNAC

-515 KYQQGSISKN
+515 KYQQGTISKN
-525 ALLEAQD
+525 NLLEAQD

-541 STAKHNLFSAYHTYL
+541 ATAKHNLFSAYHTYL

>member
-1 MLTARTYLALQDWP
+1 MLGIRVNGGVRMRKQITAMALSLALCGS
-15 AAERTFLLDPRFAV
+15 LL
-29 IGGSGD
+29 
-35 GQTALSE
+35 
-42 TAALSPELLIVDS
+42 
-55 VLSGM
+55 
-60 DGQTLLRHLQQ
+60 
-71 RIQPPRT
+71 
-78 VYLMR
+78 
-83 FFREKAPLADEALP
+83 
-97 WPGTAEALLTAARQA
+97 
-112 VSHPLP
+112 
-118 CLAAAHES
+118 
-126 LRLTLAEALLDALAM
+126 
-141 PRTLKGFSATALA
+141 SATALA
-154 AETPSGT
+154 AETPSGA

-193 ANLETRVRENNLT
+193 ANLEARVRENNLT
-206 VRMLEESIASIDVVD
+206 IRMLEESIASIDVVD

-227 DLKDA
+227 ELKDG
-232 LNSIAKTQRAML
+232 LNEIAKIQRTML

-259 GSFSSEYIFSSLD
+259 GSFSSEYIFSNLD

-279 DTFDD
+279 ETFDD
-284 LKDGKIQDDYAAAKR
+284 LKDGKIQGDYAAAKR

-322 QNTRSSLQRQLDALD
+322 QNTRASLHRHLDALD

-357 QQVKDGRTQMSSGI
+357 QQVKNGRTQLASGI
-371 STLDMNIRNYT
+371 ATLDMNIRNYT
-382 RQLEVMLGLEQA
+382 RQLEVMLGLEQT

-407 KLVAE
+407 KQVAE

-433 RTLDD
+433 KTLDD
-438 AQETYKDSIK
+438 AEETYKDSIK

-482 RAMYDAVAD
+482 RTMYDAVAD

-498 SQSALDYQKNAY
+498 SQSALDYQKNAC

-515 KYQQGSISKN
+515 KYQQGTISKN
-525 ALLEAQD
+525 SLLEAQD

-541 STAKHNLFSAYHTYL
+541 ATAKHNLFSAYHTYL

>member
-1 MLTARTYLALQDWP
+1 MRRQITAMALSLALCGS
-15 AAERTFLLDPRFAV
+15 LL
-29 IGGSGD
+29 
-35 GQTALSE
+35 
-42 TAALSPELLIVDS
+42 
-55 VLSGM
+55 
-60 DGQTLLRHLQQ
+60 
-71 RIQPPRT
+71 
-78 VYLMR
+78 
-83 FFREKAPLADEALP
+83 
-97 WPGTAEALLTAARQA
+97 
-112 VSHPLP
+112 
-118 CLAAAHES
+118 
-126 LRLTLAEALLDALAM
+126 
-141 PRTLKGFSATALA
+141 SATALA
-154 AETPSGT
+154 AETPSGA

-193 ANLETRVRENNLT
+193 ANLEARVRENNLT
-206 VRMLEESIASIDVVD
+206 IRMLEESIASIDVVD

-227 DLKDA
+227 ELKDG
-232 LNSIAKTQRAML
+232 LNEIAKIQRTML

-259 GSFSSEYIFSSLD
+259 GSFSSEYIFSNLD

-279 DTFDD
+279 ETFDD
-284 LKDGKIQDDYAAAKR
+284 LKDGKIQGDYAAAKR

-322 QNTRSSLQRQLDALD
+322 QNTRASLQRQLDALD

-357 QQVKDGRTQMSSGI
+357 QQVKNGRTQLASGI
-371 STLDMNIRNYT
+371 ATLDMNIRNYT
-382 RQLEVMLGLEQA
+382 RQLEVMLGLEQT

-407 KLVAE
+407 KQVAE

-433 RTLDD
+433 KTLDD
-438 AQETYKDSIK
+438 AEETYKDSIK

-482 RAMYDAVAD
+482 RTMYDAVAD

-498 SQSALDYQKNAY
+498 SQSALDYQKNAC

-515 KYQQGSISKN
+515 KYQQGTISKN
-525 ALLEAQD
+525 SLLEAQD

-541 STAKHNLFSAYHTYL
+541 ATAKHNLFSAYHTYL

>member
-1 MLTARTYLALQDWP
+1 MRRQITAMALSLALCGS
-15 AAERTFLLDPRFAV
+15 LL
-29 IGGSGD
+29 
-35 GQTALSE
+35 
-42 TAALSPELLIVDS
+42 
-55 VLSGM
+55 
-60 DGQTLLRHLQQ
+60 
-71 RIQPPRT
+71 
-78 VYLMR
+78 
-83 FFREKAPLADEALP
+83 
-97 WPGTAEALLTAARQA
+97 
-112 VSHPLP
+112 
-118 CLAAAHES
+118 
-126 LRLTLAEALLDALAM
+126 
-141 PRTLKGFSATALA
+141 SATALA
-154 AETPSGT
+154 AETPSGA

-193 ANLETRVRENNLT
+193 ANLEARVRENNLT
-206 VRMLEESIASIDVVD
+206 IRMLEESIASIDVVD

-227 DLKDA
+227 ELKDG
-232 LNSIAKTQRAML
+232 LNEIAKIQRTML

-259 GSFSSEYIFSSLD
+259 GSFSSEYIFSNLD

-279 DTFDD
+279 ETFDD
-284 LKDGKIQDDYAAAKR
+284 LKDGKIQGDYAAAKR

-357 QQVKDGRTQMSSGI
+357 QQVKNGRTQLASGI
-371 STLDMNIRNYT
+371 ATLDMNIRNYT
-382 RQLEVMLGLEQA
+382 RQLEVMLGLEQT
-394 GSLTLTEPPQVSD
+394 GSLTLAEPPQVSD
-407 KLVAE
+407 KQVAE

-433 RTLDD
+433 KTLDD
-438 AQETYKDSIK
+438 AEETYKDSIK

-482 RAMYDAVAD
+482 RTMYDAVAD

-498 SQSALDYQKNAY
+498 SQSALDYQKNAC

-515 KYQQGSISKN
+515 KYQQGTISKN
-525 ALLEAQD
+525 SLLEAQD

-541 STAKHNLFSAYHTYL
+541 ATAKHNLFSAYHTYL

>member
-1 MLTARTYLALQDWP
+1 MALSLALCGS
-15 AAERTFLLDPRFAV
+15 LL
-29 IGGSGD
+29 
-35 GQTALSE
+35 
-42 TAALSPELLIVDS
+42 
-55 VLSGM
+55 
-60 DGQTLLRHLQQ
+60 
-71 RIQPPRT
+71 
-78 VYLMR
+78 
-83 FFREKAPLADEALP
+83 
-97 WPGTAEALLTAARQA
+97 
-112 VSHPLP
+112 
-118 CLAAAHES
+118 
-126 LRLTLAEALLDALAM
+126 
-141 PRTLKGFSATALA
+141 SATALA
-154 AETPSGT
+154 AETPSGA

-193 ANLETRVRENNLT
+193 ANLEARVRENNLT
-206 VRMLEESIASIDVVD
+206 IRMLEESIASIDVVD

-227 DLKDA
+227 ELKDG
-232 LNSIAKTQRAML
+232 LNEIAKIQRTML

-279 DTFDD
+279 ETFDD

-322 QNTRSSLQRQLDALD
+322 QNTRASLQRQLDALD

-357 QQVKDGRTQMSSGI
+357 QQVKDGRTQLASGI
-371 STLDMNIRNYT
+371 ATLDMNIRNYT
-382 RQLEVMLGLEQA
+382 RQLEVMLGLEQT
-394 GSLTLTEPPQVSD
+394 GSLTLAEPPQVSD
-407 KLVAE
+407 KQVAE

-433 RTLDD
+433 KTLDD
-438 AQETYKDSIK
+438 AEETYKDSIK

-482 RAMYDAVAD
+482 RTMYDAVAD

-498 SQSALDYQKNAY
+498 SQSALDYQKNAC

-515 KYQQGSISKN
+515 KYQQGTISKN
-525 ALLEAQD
+525 SLLEAQD

-541 STAKHNLFSAYHTYL
+541 ATAKHNLFSAYHTYL

>member
-1 MLTARTYLALQDWP
+1 MRKQITAMALSLALSGS
-15 AAERTFLLDPRFAV
+15 FL
-29 IGGSGD
+29 
-35 GQTALSE
+35 
-42 TAALSPELLIVDS
+42 
-55 VLSGM
+55 
-60 DGQTLLRHLQQ
+60 
-71 RIQPPRT
+71 
-78 VYLMR
+78 
-83 FFREKAPLADEALP
+83 
-97 WPGTAEALLTAARQA
+97 
-112 VSHPLP
+112 
-118 CLAAAHES
+118 
-126 LRLTLAEALLDALAM
+126 
-141 PRTLKGFSATALA
+141 SATALA

-337 RTVEEMEL
+337 RTVEEMER

-394 GSLTLTEPPQVSD
+394 DSLTLTEPPQVSD

-453 NYHYKSAVHTYEAAK
+453 NYHYKSAVHT
-468 YTYQSTVQSFEMNF
+468 
-482 RAMYDAVAD
+482 
-491 YQQVLKA
+491 
-498 SQSALDYQKNAY
+498 
-510 AASQL
+510 
-515 KYQQGSISKN
+515 
-525 ALLEAQD
+525 
-532 SLASAEADV
+532 
-541 STAKHNLFSAYHTYL
+541 
-556 WAVEYGILN
+556 

>member
-1 MLTARTYLALQDWP
+1 MRRQITAMALSLALCGS
-15 AAERTFLLDPRFAV
+15 LL
-29 IGGSGD
+29 
-35 GQTALSE
+35 
-42 TAALSPELLIVDS
+42 
-55 VLSGM
+55 
-60 DGQTLLRHLQQ
+60 
-71 RIQPPRT
+71 
-78 VYLMR
+78 
-83 FFREKAPLADEALP
+83 
-97 WPGTAEALLTAARQA
+97 
-112 VSHPLP
+112 
-118 CLAAAHES
+118 
-126 LRLTLAEALLDALAM
+126 
-141 PRTLKGFSATALA
+141 SATALA
-154 AETPSGT
+154 AETPSGA

-193 ANLETRVRENNLT
+193 ANLEARVRENNLT
-206 VRMLEESIASIDVVD
+206 IRMLEESIASIDVVD

-227 DLKDA
+227 ELKDG
-232 LNSIAKTQRAML
+232 LNEIAKIQRTML

-259 GSFSSEYIFSSLD
+259 GSFSSEYIFSNLD

-279 DTFDD
+279 ETFDD
-284 LKDGKIQDDYAAAKR
+284 LKDGKIQGDYAAAKR

-312 ETLYMAILEM
+312 ETLYLAILEM

-357 QQVKDGRTQMSSGI
+357 QQVKNGRTQLASGI
-371 STLDMNIRNYT
+371 ATLDMNIRNYT
-382 RQLEVMLGLEQA
+382 RQLEVMLGLEQT
-394 GSLTLTEPPQVSD
+394 GSLTLAEPPQVSD
-407 KLVAE
+407 KQVAE

-433 RTLDD
+433 KTLDD
-438 AQETYKDSIK
+438 AEETYKDSIK

-482 RAMYDAVAD
+482 RTMYDAVAD

-498 SQSALDYQKNAY
+498 SQSALDYQKNAC

-515 KYQQGSISKN
+515 KYQQGTISKN
-525 ALLEAQD
+525 SLLEAQD

-541 STAKHNLFSAYHTYL
+541 ATAKHNLFSAYHTYL

>member
-1 MLTARTYLALQDWP
+1 MALSLALCGS
-15 AAERTFLLDPRFAV
+15 LL
-29 IGGSGD
+29 
-35 GQTALSE
+35 
-42 TAALSPELLIVDS
+42 
-55 VLSGM
+55 
-60 DGQTLLRHLQQ
+60 
-71 RIQPPRT
+71 
-78 VYLMR
+78 
-83 FFREKAPLADEALP
+83 
-97 WPGTAEALLTAARQA
+97 
-112 VSHPLP
+112 
-118 CLAAAHES
+118 
-126 LRLTLAEALLDALAM
+126 
-141 PRTLKGFSATALA
+141 SATALA
-154 AETPSGT
+154 AETPSGA

-193 ANLETRVRENNLT
+193 ANLEARVRENNLT
-206 VRMLEESIASIDVVD
+206 IRMLEESIASIDVVD

-227 DLKDA
+227 ELKDG
-232 LNSIAKTQRAML
+232 LNEIAKIQRTML

-259 GSFSSEYIFSSLD
+259 GSFSSEYIFSNLD

-279 DTFDD
+279 ETFDD
-284 LKDGKIQDDYAAAKR
+284 LKDGKIQGDYAAAKR

-322 QNTRSSLQRQLDALD
+322 QNTRASLQRQLDALD

-357 QQVKDGRTQMSSGI
+357 QQVKDGRTQLSSGI
-371 STLDMNIRNYT
+371 ATLDMNIRNYT
-382 RQLEVMLGLEQA
+382 RQLEVMLGLEQT
-394 GSLTLTEPPQVSD
+394 GSLTLAEPPQVSD
-407 KLVAE
+407 KQVAE

-433 RTLDD
+433 KTLDD
-438 AQETYKDSIK
+438 AEETYKDSIK

-482 RAMYDAVAD
+482 RTMYDAVAD

-498 SQSALDYQKNAY
+498 SQSALDYQKNAC

-515 KYQQGSISKN
+515 KYQQGTISKN
-525 ALLEAQD
+525 SLLEAQD

-541 STAKHNLFSAYHTYL
+541 ATAKHNLFSAYHTYL

>member
-1 MLTARTYLALQDWP
+1 MALSLALCGS
-15 AAERTFLLDPRFAV
+15 LL
-29 IGGSGD
+29 
-35 GQTALSE
+35 
-42 TAALSPELLIVDS
+42 
-55 VLSGM
+55 
-60 DGQTLLRHLQQ
+60 
-71 RIQPPRT
+71 
-78 VYLMR
+78 
-83 FFREKAPLADEALP
+83 
-97 WPGTAEALLTAARQA
+97 
-112 VSHPLP
+112 
-118 CLAAAHES
+118 
-126 LRLTLAEALLDALAM
+126 
-141 PRTLKGFSATALA
+141 SATALA
-154 AETPSGT
+154 AETPSGA

-193 ANLETRVRENNLT
+193 ANLEARVRENNLT
-206 VRMLEESIASIDVVD
+206 IRMREESIASIDVVD

-227 DLKDA
+227 ELKDG
-232 LNSIAKTQRAML
+232 LNEIAKIQRTML

-259 GSFSSEYIFSSLD
+259 GSFSSEYIFSNLD
-272 ASYDSLR
+272 AAYDSLR
-279 DTFDD
+279 ETFDD

-322 QNTRSSLQRQLDALD
+322 QNTRASLQRQLDALD

-357 QQVKDGRTQMSSGI
+357 QQVKNGRTQLASGI
-371 STLDMNIRNYT
+371 ATLDMNIRNYT
-382 RQLEVMLGLEQA
+382 RQLEVMLGLEQT
-394 GSLTLTEPPQVSD
+394 GSLTLAEPPQVSD
-407 KLVAE
+407 KQVAE
-412 MDYDTALAAAKEKS
+412 MDYDAALAAAKEKS

-438 AQETYKDSIK
+438 AEETYKDSIK

-482 RAMYDAVAD
+482 RTMYDAVAD

-498 SQSALDYQKNAY
+498 SQSALDYQKNAS

-515 KYQQGSISKN
+515 KYQQGTISKN
-525 ALLEAQD
+525 SLLEAQD

-541 STAKHNLFSAYHTYL
+541 ATAKHNLFSAYHTYL

>member
-1 MLTARTYLALQDWP
+1 MRRQITAMALSLALCGS
-15 AAERTFLLDPRFAV
+15 LL
-29 IGGSGD
+29 
-35 GQTALSE
+35 
-42 TAALSPELLIVDS
+42 
-55 VLSGM
+55 
-60 DGQTLLRHLQQ
+60 
-71 RIQPPRT
+71 
-78 VYLMR
+78 
-83 FFREKAPLADEALP
+83 
-97 WPGTAEALLTAARQA
+97 
-112 VSHPLP
+112 
-118 CLAAAHES
+118 
-126 LRLTLAEALLDALAM
+126 
-141 PRTLKGFSATALA
+141 SATALA
-154 AETPSGT
+154 AETPSGA

-193 ANLETRVRENNLT
+193 ANLEARVRENNLT
-206 VRMLEESIASIDVVD
+206 IRMLEESIASIDVVD

-227 DLKDA
+227 ELKDG
-232 LNSIAKTQRAML
+232 LNEIAKIQRTML

-259 GSFSSEYIFSSLD
+259 GSFSSEYIFSNLD

-279 DTFDD
+279 ETFDD
-284 LKDGKIQDDYAAAKR
+284 LKDGKIQGDYAAAKR

-322 QNTRSSLQRQLDALD
+322 QNTRASLQRQLDALD

-357 QQVKDGRTQMSSGI
+357 QQVKNGRTQLASGI
-371 STLDMNIRNYT
+371 ATLDMNIRNYT
-382 RQLEVMLGLEQA
+382 RQLEVMLGLEQT
-394 GSLTLTEPPQVSD
+394 GSLTLAEPPQVSD
-407 KLVAE
+407 KQVAE

-433 RTLDD
+433 KTLDD
-438 AQETYKDSIK
+438 AEETYKDSIK

-482 RAMYDAVAD
+482 RTMYDAVAD

-498 SQSALDYQKNAY
+498 SQSALDYQKNAC

-515 KYQQGSISKN
+515 KYQQGTISKN
-525 ALLEAQD
+525 SLLEAQD

-541 STAKHNLFSAYHTYL
+541 ATAKHNLFSAYHTYL

>member
-1 MLTARTYLALQDWP
+1 MRRQITAMALSLALCGS
-15 AAERTFLLDPRFAV
+15 LL
-29 IGGSGD
+29 
-35 GQTALSE
+35 
-42 TAALSPELLIVDS
+42 
-55 VLSGM
+55 
-60 DGQTLLRHLQQ
+60 
-71 RIQPPRT
+71 
-78 VYLMR
+78 
-83 FFREKAPLADEALP
+83 
-97 WPGTAEALLTAARQA
+97 
-112 VSHPLP
+112 
-118 CLAAAHES
+118 
-126 LRLTLAEALLDALAM
+126 
-141 PRTLKGFSATALA
+141 SATALA
-154 AETPSGT
+154 AETPSGA

-193 ANLETRVRENNLT
+193 ANLEARVRENNLT
-206 VRMLEESIASIDVVD
+206 IRMLEESIASIDVVD

-227 DLKDA
+227 ELKDG
-232 LNSIAKTQRAML
+232 LNEIAKIQRTML

-259 GSFSSEYIFSSLD
+259 GSFSSEYIFSNLD

-279 DTFDD
+279 ETFDD
-284 LKDGKIQDDYAAAKR
+284 LKDGKIQGDYAAAKR

-322 QNTRSSLQRQLDALD
+322 QNTRASLQRQLDALD

-357 QQVKDGRTQMSSGI
+357 QQVKNGRTQLASGI
-371 STLDMNIRNYT
+371 ATLDMNIRNYT
-382 RQLEVMLGLEQA
+382 RQLEVMLGLEQT
-394 GSLTLTEPPQVSD
+394 GSLTLAEPPQVSD
-407 KLVAE
+407 KQVAG

-433 RTLDD
+433 KTLDD
-438 AQETYKDSIK
+438 AEETYKDSIK

-482 RAMYDAVAD
+482 RTMYDAVAD

-498 SQSALDYQKNAY
+498 SQSALDYQKNAC

-515 KYQQGSISKN
+515 KYQQGTISKN
-525 ALLEAQD
+525 SLLEAQD

-541 STAKHNLFSAYHTYL
+541 ATAKHNLFSAYHTYL

>member
-1 MLTARTYLALQDWP
+1 MRKQITAMALSLALSGS
-15 AAERTFLLDPRFAV
+15 LL
-29 IGGSGD
+29 
-35 GQTALSE
+35 
-42 TAALSPELLIVDS
+42 
-55 VLSGM
+55 
-60 DGQTLLRHLQQ
+60 
-71 RIQPPRT
+71 
-78 VYLMR
+78 
-83 FFREKAPLADEALP
+83 
-97 WPGTAEALLTAARQA
+97 
-112 VSHPLP
+112 
-118 CLAAAHES
+118 
-126 LRLTLAEALLDALAM
+126 
-141 PRTLKGFSATALA
+141 SATALA

-482 RAMYDAVAD
+482 RTMYDAVAD

-532 SLASAEADV
+532 SLASAKADV

>member
-1 MLTARTYLALQDWP
+1 MRRQITAM
-15 AAERTFLLDPRFAV
+15 
-29 IGGSGD
+29 
-35 GQTALSE
+35 ALS
-42 TAALSPELLIVDS
+42 
-55 VLSGM
+55 
-60 DGQTLLRHLQQ
+60 
-71 RIQPPRT
+71 
-78 VYLMR
+78 
-83 FFREKAPLADEALP
+83 
-97 WPGTAEALLTAARQA
+97 
-112 VSHPLP
+112 
-118 CLAAAHES
+118 
-126 LRLTLAEALLDALAM
+126 LAM
-141 PRTLKGFSATALA
+141 CGSLLSATALA
-154 AETPSGT
+154 AETPSGA

-193 ANLETRVRENNLT
+193 ANLEARVRENNLT
-206 VRMLEESIASIDVVD
+206 IRMLEESIASIDVVD

-227 DLKDA
+227 ELKDG
-232 LNSIAKTQRAML
+232 LNEIAKIQRTML

-279 DTFDD
+279 ETFDD

-322 QNTRSSLQRQLDALD
+322 QNTRASLQRQLDALD

-357 QQVKDGRTQMSSGI
+357 QQVKNGRTQLASGI
-371 STLDMNIRNYT
+371 ATLDMNIRNYT
-382 RQLEVMLGLEQA
+382 RQLEVMLGLEQT
-394 GSLTLTEPPQVSD
+394 GSLTLAEPPQVSD
-407 KLVAE
+407 KQVAE

-433 RTLDD
+433 KTLDD
-438 AQETYKDSIK
+438 AEETYKDSIK

-482 RAMYDAVAD
+482 RTMYDAVAD

-498 SQSALDYQKNAY
+498 SQSALDYQKNAC

-515 KYQQGSISKN
+515 KYQQGTISKN
-525 ALLEAQD
+525 SLLEAQD

-541 STAKHNLFSAYHTYL
+541 ATAKHNLFSAYHTYL